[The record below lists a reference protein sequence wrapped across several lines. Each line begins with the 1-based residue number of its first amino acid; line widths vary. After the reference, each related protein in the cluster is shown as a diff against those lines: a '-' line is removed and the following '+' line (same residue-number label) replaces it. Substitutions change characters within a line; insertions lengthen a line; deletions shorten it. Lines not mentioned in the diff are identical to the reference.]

1 MQMKV
6 SGTHVSK
13 QMIILIF
20 TSPAA
25 DKTAIEIVRFITFV
39 ERPAIW
45 II

>member
-1 MQMKV
+1 MKV

-13 QMIILIF
+13 KMIILIF

-25 DKTAIEIVRFITFV
+25 DKTAIEIVNFVTFV
-39 ERPAIW
+39 ECPTIG